1 MIISKKMLI
10 KKLYQKIK
18 VFMLNEVNIFM
29 YECFYFFRLPKLFY
43 F

>member
-29 YECFYFFRLPKLFY
+29 YESFYFFRLPKLFY